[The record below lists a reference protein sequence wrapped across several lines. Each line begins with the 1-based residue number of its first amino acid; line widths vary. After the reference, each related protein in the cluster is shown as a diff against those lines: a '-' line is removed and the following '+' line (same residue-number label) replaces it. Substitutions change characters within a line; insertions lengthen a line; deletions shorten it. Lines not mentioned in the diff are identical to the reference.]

1 MYEYPRCS
9 LAIRIIFMLWLPEDA
24 ILLSTEKMALD

>member
-1 MYEYPRCS
+1 
-9 LAIRIIFMLWLPEDA
+9 MLWLPEDA